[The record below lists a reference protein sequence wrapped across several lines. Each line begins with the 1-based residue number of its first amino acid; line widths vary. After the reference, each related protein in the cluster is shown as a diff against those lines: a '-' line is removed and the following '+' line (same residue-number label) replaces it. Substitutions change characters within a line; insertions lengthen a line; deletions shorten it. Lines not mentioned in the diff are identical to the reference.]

1 MPLTKVFFFIFLI
14 VIAGKA
20 PASSRISI
28 NAENTPVAQIF
39 SLLASAKDLNI
50 VVDPGIEQSLT
61 LHLVDVEWQDA
72 LTIIQEL
79 TNVEVSQHANI
90 LVVREK
96 ASQDVDNDQAGFPF
110 SPGQAEW
117 EQKVFSL
124 QFIEAAKLE
133 KQLTALPFIRSG
145 GKGRRFVDHDRQ
157 QLIVWDDAETLH
169 KIEQWIALHD
179 RPQPQIEIT
188 AQMISISQDNLRE
201 LGVSWFNDSSNIEP
215 GKLAKHEFTTSLGVA
230 VPTLQIKT
238 ALTRI
243 DSRLLFLELS
253 ALEQENQLEI
263 IASPHLV
270 TSQGR
275 TASIKQGTEIPYQTV
290 SGKNENPVINFKE
303 AVLGMEVTPER
314 VGQESIRLRLR
325 LNQDVP
331 GKVLQGDGKGP
342 PSIEK
347 QEITTEV
354 LVANGTTLA
363 LGGVFQQQHQQGIAA
378 VPWLGKIPL
387 LGLLFRKQARQH
399 QKRELVIFITPRLL
413 PMVNIP

>member
-1 MPLTKVFFFIFLI
+1 MRLTKFFFFILLM
-14 VIAGKA
+14 VITGKV
-20 PASSRISI
+20 PASSKISI

-72 LTIIQEL
+72 LNIIQDL
-79 TNVEVSQHANI
+79 TKVEIFYYANI
-90 LVVREK
+90 LVVRDMASLHSGNEK
-96 ASQDVDNDQAGFPF
+96 GGLPV
-110 SPGQAEW
+110 SPRQAEW

-124 QFIEAAKLE
+124 KFIEAAKLE
-133 KQLTALPFIRSG
+133 KQLTALPFNRSA

-157 QLIVWDDAETLH
+157 QLIVWDDAETIQ

-179 RPQPQIEIT
+179 HPQPQIEIT

-201 LGVSWFNDSSNIEP
+201 LGVSWFNDASNIEP
-215 GKLAKHEFTTSLGVA
+215 GKLARHEFTTSLGVA
-230 VPTLQIKT
+230 VPTLQVKT
-238 ALTRI
+238 AITRI

-363 LGGVFQQQHQQGIAA
+363 LGGVFQQQHQQGVAA

-387 LGLLFRKQARQH
+387 IGMLFRKQTRQH

>member
-1 MPLTKVFFFIFLI
+1 MRSARSFLFMLTIFLTGS
-14 VIAGKA
+14 AL
-20 PASSRISI
+20 ASSKISI

-39 SLLASAKDLNI
+39 SLLASAKDFNI
-50 VVDPGIEQSLT
+50 VVDPSIEQSLT
-61 LHLVDVEWQDA
+61 LHLIDVEWQDA
-72 LTIIQEL
+72 LDIIKDL
-79 TNVEVSQHANI
+79 TKVEVIQHANI
-90 LVVREK
+90 LVVRES
-96 ASQDVDNDQAGFPF
+96 ASQGSDNDRGGSAF
-110 SPGQAEW
+110 SPPQAEL
-117 EQKVFSL
+117 EQKVFPL
-124 QFIEAAKLE
+124 KFIGAAELE
-133 KQLTALPFIRSG
+133 KQLTARPFSRAG
-145 GKGRRFVDHDRQ
+145 GKGKRFIDHDRQ
-157 QLIVWDDAETLH
+157 QLTVWDDAESIQE
-169 KIEQWIALHD
+169 IEQWIALHD
-179 RPQPQIEIT
+179 HPQPQIEIT

-201 LGVSWFNDSSNIEP
+201 LGVSWFSDTSSLGPERV
-215 GKLAKHEFTTSLGVA
+215 AKHEFTTSLGVA
-230 VPTLQIKT
+230 APTFQAKT
-238 ALTRI
+238 AITRI

-290 SGKNENPVINFKE
+290 SGKNENPVIHFKE
-303 AVLGMEVTPER
+303 AMLGMEVTPER
-314 VGQESIRLRLR
+314 VGQEYIRLRLR

-354 LVANGTTLA
+354 LVANGTTIA
-363 LGGVFQQQHQQGIAA
+363 LGGVFQQQHQQGMAA

-387 LGLLFRKQARQH
+387 LGVLFQKQTQQR

-413 PMVNIP
+413 PIVNIP